1 VTRYYRQALM
11 LREPE
16 ELGGAMLQQLAR
28 LLDPRAVDSQLA
40 PN

>member
-1 VTRYYRQALM
+1 M

-28 LLDPRAVDSQLA
+28 LLDPRPVDFQSA
-40 PN
+40 SN